1 MKSERRLGDRAG
13 DMDTRY
19 EGDRRSTSRASSQ
32 VPGGRHIYTSTG
44 PSDLNFRPLASSTY
58 GYHPRGVSLHR
69 RPEAGLA
76 AQQALA
82 HENALGSAAA
92 VDKRRPSTYDF

>member
-1 MKSERRLGDRAG
+1 
-13 DMDTRY
+13 MDTRY
-19 EGDRRSTSRASSQ
+19 EGDRRSSSRASSQ
-32 VPGGRHIYTSTG
+32 VPSGRHIYTSTS
-44 PSDLNFRPLASSTY
+44 PSDFNFRPLASNTY

-82 HENALGSAAA
+82 LENALDSVPA
-92 VDKRRPSTYDF
+92 VDNRRPSTYGS

>member
-1 MKSERRLGDRAG
+1 
-13 DMDTRY
+13 MDTRY
-19 EGDRRSTSRASSQ
+19 EGDRRSSSRASSQ
-32 VPGGRHIYTSTG
+32 VPGGRHIYTSTS
-44 PSDLNFRPLASSTY
+44 PNVDFNFRPLASNVY

-82 HENALGSAAA
+82 QENALNSVPA
-92 VDKRRPSTYDF
+92 VDTKRPSTY